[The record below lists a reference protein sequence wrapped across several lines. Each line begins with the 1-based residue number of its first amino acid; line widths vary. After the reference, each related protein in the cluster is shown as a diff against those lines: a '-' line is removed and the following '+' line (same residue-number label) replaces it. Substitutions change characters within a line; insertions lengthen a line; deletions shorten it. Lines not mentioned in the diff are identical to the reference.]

1 MNRVIRVVVVDDHLV
16 VREGL
21 RLILESSDDF
31 ELIGDAG
38 DGASALHLLGQTQ
51 PDVVL
56 MDLRMPGMDGL
67 ETIARIRRG
76 WPQIAIV
83 ILTTYDDDDLMLRGL
98 QSGAS
103 GYLLKDT
110 DRETLF
116 HALRTAARGETL
128 LPAEKMARLLAR
140 LRNRVE
146 PEQAAEEVQQ
156 ITERERAI
164 LTLVARGERNKEI
177 AAKLNI
183 SEPTVKTHL
192 SRIYYKLGVDSRS
205 SAVAVAMER
214 GLISTLSQKNQGMQ
228 NDLMDNPHRQ

>member
-1 MNRVIRVVVVDDHLV
+1 MNRGIRVVVVDDHLV

-21 RLILESSDDF
+21 RLILENSDDF

-38 DGASALHLLGQTQ
+38 DGTSALHLLGQTQ

-56 MDLRMPGMDGL
+56 MDLRMPGIDGL
-67 ETIARIRRG
+67 ETIARIRQE

-98 QSGAS
+98 RSGAR

-116 HALRTAARGETL
+116 HALRSAARSETL
-128 LPAEKMARLLAR
+128 LPAEKMARLLDR
-140 LRNRVE
+140 LRDHVE
-146 PEQAAEEVQQ
+146 PEQTGEEMQQ

-177 AAKLNI
+177 AAKLHI

-214 GLISTLSQKNQGMQ
+214 GLI
-228 NDLMDNPHRQ
+228 